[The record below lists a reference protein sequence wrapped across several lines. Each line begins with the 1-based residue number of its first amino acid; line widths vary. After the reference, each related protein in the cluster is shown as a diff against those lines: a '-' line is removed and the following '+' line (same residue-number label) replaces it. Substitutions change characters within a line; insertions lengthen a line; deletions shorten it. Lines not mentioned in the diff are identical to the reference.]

1 MKHIPSRRRAL
12 QMLAG
17 LAILPAATLPTI
29 ARAHGDAAAAST
41 ASSLSLAFPV
51 AVLSVAPVAI
61 LSAGVALTV
70 IAVEATASGTV
81 WLLRRASDGATAS
94 LRFSGN
100 VVASAAIAAGTVLS
114 VTVVAA
120 GWLLSAAGEVIC
132 LVPALRVLAPT
143 AHRIKQG
150 MRTPDNASRH
160 PVRKPIRR

>member
-1 MKHIPSRRRAL
+1 MKHNFSRRRVLHAL
-12 QMLAG
+12 ASLA
-17 LAILPAATLPTI
+17 LAPAAALLPAT
-29 ARAHGDAAAAST
+29 ARAHGGVDASA

-61 LSAGVALTV
+61 LGAGVALTV
-70 IAVEATASGTV
+70 IAVEAAASGTV

-100 VVASAAIAAGTVLS
+100 VVTSAAIAAGTVLS

-132 LVPALRVLAPT
+132 LVPNALGESLLYNERL
-143 AHRIKQG
+143 R
-150 MRTPDNASRH
+150 
-160 PVRKPIRR
+160 

>member
-1 MKHIPSRRRAL
+1 MNHLISRRRAL

-17 LAILPAATLPTI
+17 LAVAPAATMLPTI
-29 ARAHGDAAAAST
+29 ARAHGDAAAASA

-51 AVLSVAPVAI
+51 AMLSVAPFAI

-100 VVASAAIAAGTVLS
+100 AVASAAIAAGTVLS

-132 LVPALRVLAPT
+132 LVPNALGESLLYNERL
-143 AHRIKQG
+143 R
-150 MRTPDNASRH
+150 
-160 PVRKPIRR
+160 

>member
-1 MKHIPSRRRAL
+1 MNRMPSRRRAL

-17 LAILPAATLPTI
+17 LALAPAAAMLPQT
-29 ARAHGDAAAAST
+29 ARAHGGVDASAASG
-41 ASSLSLAFPV
+41 LSLAFPV

-61 LSAGVALTV
+61 LGSGVALTV
-70 IAVEATASGTV
+70 IAIEAAAGGTV

-100 VVASAAIAAGTVLS
+100 AVTSTAIAAGTVLS

-132 LVPALRVLAPT
+132 LVPNALGESLLYNERL
-143 AHRIKQG
+143 R
-150 MRTPDNASRH
+150 
-160 PVRKPIRR
+160 

>member
-1 MKHIPSRRRAL
+1 MKHVPSRRRAL
-12 QMLAG
+12 QTLAG
-17 LAILPAATLPTI
+17 LAIVPAGTLLPTT

-51 AVLSVAPVAI
+51 AVLSVAPIA
-61 LSAGVALTV
+61 LLGAGVALTV
-70 IAVEATASGTV
+70 IAVDVAASGTV

-100 VVASAAIAAGTVLS
+100 VATSAALAAGTVLS

-132 LVPALRVLAPT
+132 LVPNALGESLIYNERL
-143 AHRIKQG
+143 R
-150 MRTPDNASRH
+150 
-160 PVRKPIRR
+160 

>member
-1 MKHIPSRRRAL
+1 MTHIPSRRRAM

-17 LAILPAATLPTI
+17 LALAPAAALLPD
-29 ARAHGDAAAAST
+29 AAHAHGVDASA

-51 AVLSVAPVAI
+51 AVLSVAPIAI
-61 LSAGVALTV
+61 LGAGVALTV

-100 VVASAAIAAGTVLS
+100 AVASAAIAAGPVLS

-132 LVPALRVLAPT
+132 LVPNALGESLLYNERL
-143 AHRIKQG
+143 R
-150 MRTPDNASRH
+150 
-160 PVRKPIRR
+160 